1 MSEKK
6 RENCTVVSQ
15 ECIAAGIYSLWIQTE
30 KIAADAK
37 PGQFVSMYTKD
48 KTKLLP
54 RPISICEIDK
64 EDSSLHLVYRIA
76 GKGTAEFSEKQTGDH
91 LSVMGPLGNGFP
103 LKGKK
108 AFLIGGGI
116 GIPPILELAKQLNC
130 EKQIVLG
137 YRNSDMF
144 LLDEFKKQGEV
155 YIATEDGSVGTKGNV
170 LDAIRENALDA
181 EVIYACGPTPML
193 RALKN
198 YAAEN
203 NIECWISMEEKMA
216 CGIGACLACVCKSK
230 EVDGH
235 TNVHNK
241 RVCKEGPVFLA
252 EEVEL

>member
-1 MSEKK
+1 MAQKK
-6 RENCTVVSQ
+6 VNAVIHSQ
-15 ECIAAGIYSLWIQTE
+15 EKLAEGIYSMWLDAPE
-30 KIAADAK
+30 MAKAAV
-37 PGQFVSMYTKD
+37 PGQFIAVYTND
-48 KTKLLP
+48 PSKLLP

-241 RVCKEGPVFLA
+241 RVCKEGPVLLA